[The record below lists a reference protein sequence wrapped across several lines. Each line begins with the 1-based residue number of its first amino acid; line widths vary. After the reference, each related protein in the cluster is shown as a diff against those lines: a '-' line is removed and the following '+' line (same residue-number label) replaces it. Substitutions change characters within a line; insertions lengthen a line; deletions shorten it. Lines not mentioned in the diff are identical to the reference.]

1 MDSALG
7 WIGQIASW
15 FGQFFP
21 HWQIVQTTQGGV
33 KMRAFRLRDVF
44 LFRPHTMTVVALSP
58 GLHTFWPFATA
69 LLIYPTARQAT
80 DLRPQVFVT
89 KDDKTVL
96 VGGLIVYEIGDIE
109 AILASTFDPDD
120 TIKDIA
126 LTAVHD
132 VCSQLTWD
140 DLKSRQRDGSLD
152 RDLRREAKKDLGRYG
167 VTVLKMTLTD
177 LAPCRVIKL
186 ANSMSNTVGV

>member
-21 HWQIVQTTQGGV
+21 QWQIVQTTQGGV
-33 KMRAFRLRDVF
+33 KMRAFRVRD
-44 LFRPHTMTVVALSP
+44 LFMGRPAVMTVVALAP

-69 LLIYPTARQAT
+69 LMIYPTARQAT

-89 KDDKTVL
+89 KDDKTVM
-96 VGGLIVYEIGDIE
+96 VGGLIVYEIEDIE
-109 AILASTFDPDD
+109 AILARTYDPDD

-132 VCSQLTWD
+132 VCSALDWD
-140 DLKSRQRDGSLD
+140 ELKVRQRDGSLD
-152 RDLRREAKKDLGRYG
+152 RDLRREAKKELGRYG
-167 VTVLKMTLTD
+167 VTVVKMTLTD

-186 ANSMSNTVGV
+186 ASSVSNTVGV